1 MSQLRWSAPAEGG
14 LFELSRRVAGKGE
27 YRGLAFHEVEAKSIL
42 NRVTGGAF
50 PFEWT
55 INPYRGCSHACVY
68 CFARPTHEYL
78 GLNPGCDFDSE
89 IVVKTNA
96 VELVRAETAPGR
108 WAGDLVAMGTNTDP
122 YQPAEGKYRLTRGV
136 VGVLTERAN
145 PFSIL
150 TKSTLVLRDLDLFT
164 EAARRTDVSVNFS
177 IGTLDPEVWRQTEPG
192 TPHPRRRVEAV
203 AKLTDAGIPSSVLI
217 APILP
222 GLSDRP
228 EQVAEVERACREAGA
243 ESVST
248 IRLHLRPGVKEYFM
262 GWLAD
267 NRPELVDQYEHLY
280 LNRSYLPGRRSRSS
294 TPPPNRER
302 VDQPSLPFPLTRSA
316 SGPAPARA
324 SPFFGRQKSQPA
336 RSDQVA
342 HFQALGQP

>member
-1 MSQLRWSAPAEGG
+1 MRPERVFVRVDGMSQLRWSAPAEGG

-27 YRGLAFHEVEAKSIL
+27 YRGLTFHESEAKSIL
-42 NRVTGGAF
+42 NHVRSDRFGF
-50 PFEWT
+50 NWT
-55 INPYRGCSHACVY
+55 INTYRGCSHACVY

-78 GLNPGCDFDSE
+78 NLNTGSDFDSQ

-96 VELVRAETAPGR
+96 VELVQAETAPGR
-108 WAGDLVAMGTNTDP
+108 WAGESIAMGTNTDP

-150 TKSTLVLRDLDLFT
+150 TKSTLVLRDMDLFT
-164 EAARRTDVSVNFS
+164 DAARRTEVSVNFS

-203 AKLTDAGIPSSVLI
+203 AKLTEAGIPSSVLI

-222 GLSDRP
+222 GLSDHP
-228 EQVAEVERACREAGA
+228 EQVAKVERACLEAGA

-248 IRLHLRPGVKEYFM
+248 IRLHLRPGVKEHFM

-267 NRPELVDQYEHLY
+267 NQPGLVDKYESLY
-280 LNRSYLPGRRSRSS
+280 RNRSYLPGRRRRSS
-294 TPPPNRER
+294 PPPTTRKPTI
-302 VDQPSLPFPLTRSA
+302 QPSLPF
-316 SGPAPARA
+316 G
-324 SPFFGRQKSQPA
+324 
-336 RSDQVA
+336 
-342 HFQALGQP
+342 

>member
-27 YRGLAFHEVEAKSIL
+27 YRGLTFHETEAKSIL
-42 NRVTGGAF
+42 NHVPSDRFGF
-50 PFEWT
+50 NWT
-55 INPYRGCSHACVY
+55 INTYRGCSHACVY

-78 GLNPGCDFDSE
+78 NLNTGSDFDSQ

-96 VELVRAETAPGR
+96 VELVQAETAPGR
-108 WAGDLVAMGTNTDP
+108 WAGESIAMGTNTDP

-136 VGVLTERAN
+136 VEVLTERAN

-150 TKSTLVLRDLDLFT
+150 TKSTLVLRDLDLFV
-164 EAARRTDVSVNFS
+164 EAARRTNVSVNFS
-177 IGTLDPEVWRQTEPG
+177 IGTLDPDVWRQTEPG

-203 AKLTDAGIPSSVLI
+203 AKLTEAGVPSSVLI

-228 EQVAEVERACREAGA
+228 EQVAEVERACRKAGA

-248 IRLHLRPGVKEYFM
+248 IRLHLRPGVKEHFM
-262 GWLAD
+262 GWLA
-267 NRPELVDQYEHLY
+267 RHQPQLVEKYKDLY
-280 LNRSYLPGRRSRSS
+280 RDRSYLPGRNRRRPSRP
-294 TPPPNRER
+294 TPDRKSNQSI
-302 VDQPSLPFPLTRSA
+302 QPSLPFS
-316 SGPAPARA
+316 
-324 SPFFGRQKSQPA
+324 
-336 RSDQVA
+336 
-342 HFQALGQP
+342 